1 MKFNKQDIKGFA
13 IGVVASISAVI
24 IWDIIKRR
32 YGIFNYTKEK
42 GKELGEEIINIENEI
57 R

>member
-1 MKFNKQDIKGFA
+1 MKFNHQDLKGFA

-24 IWDIIKRR
+24 IWDIVKRR

-42 GKELGEEIINIENEI
+42 GKRIGEEIINIENEI

>member
-1 MKFNKQDIKGFA
+1 MKFNNQDLKGFA
-13 IGVVASISAVI
+13 IGVIASISAVI
-24 IWDIIKRR
+24 IWDVIKRR

-42 GKELGEEIINIENEI
+42 GKELGDEIINIENEI

>member
-1 MKFNKQDIKGFA
+1 MKINKQDIKGFA

>member
-1 MKFNKQDIKGFA
+1 MKFNKQDLKGFA

-42 GKELGEEIINIENEI
+42 GKQLGQEIINIENEI

>member
-1 MKFNKQDIKGFA
+1 MKLNKQDLKGFA
-13 IGVVASISAVI
+13 IGVIASISAVI
-24 IWDIIKRR
+24 IWDVIKRR

-42 GKELGEEIINIENEI
+42 GKELGDEIINIENEI

>member
-1 MKFNKQDIKGFA
+1 VKINKQDIKGFA

>member
-1 MKFNKQDIKGFA
+1 MKFNNQDLKGFA

-24 IWDIIKRR
+24 IWDVIKRR
-32 YGIFNYTKEK
+32 YKIFNYTKEK
-42 GKELGEEIINIENEI
+42 SKELGDEIINIENEI

>member
-1 MKFNKQDIKGFA
+1 MKLNKQDLKGFA
-13 IGVVASISAVI
+13 IGVIASISAVI

>member
-1 MKFNKQDIKGFA
+1 MKLNQQDLKGFA

-42 GKELGEEIINIENEI
+42 GKQLGQEIINIENEI

>member
-1 MKFNKQDIKGFA
+1 MKFNNQDLKGFA

-24 IWDIIKRR
+24 IWDVIKRR